1 MSREVVAYIGIGSNI
16 DGPTERVR
24 RAAEALER
32 LPRTRGTALSPLY
45 LNPPMGPAEQP
56 HYVNAVAAVRT
67 ELEPCRL
74 LDLLHGIEAAHG
86 RVRQRHWGPRTLD
99 LDLLVY
105 GDEVSDDPELTLPHP
120 GLGERAFVLVPL
132 ADIAPDLEVEGLGPV
147 SALLSGVPV
156 ADVESLLKIE

>member
-32 LPRTRGTALSPLY
+32 LPRTRVTALSPLY

-56 HYVNAVAAVRT
+56 HYVNAVAAVST
-67 ELEPCRL
+67 ELEPRRL